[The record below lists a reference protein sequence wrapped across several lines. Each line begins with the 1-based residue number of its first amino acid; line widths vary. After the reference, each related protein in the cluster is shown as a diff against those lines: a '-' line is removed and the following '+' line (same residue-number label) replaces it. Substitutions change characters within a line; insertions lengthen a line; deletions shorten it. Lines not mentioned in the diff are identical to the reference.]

1 MNIIINRMPNRVD
14 IVNSMV
20 NSKTFQESVGSRF
33 LMTGYAI
40 YEKNEKNEKNENE
53 SEEIKTVTVIKDHE
67 GNYYSSIGQTAYNSI
82 CAIDTLNLSDD
93 ELKAGITI
101 DIKEGHSKQ
110 GRTFV
115 YASLVEEDL

>member
-14 IVNSMV
+14 IVNSMI

-40 YEKNEKNEKNENE
+40 YEKNENE

-67 GNYYSSIGQTAYNSI
+67 GNFYSSIGQTAYNSI
-82 CAIDTLNLSDD
+82 CAIDTLNLTED
-93 ELKAGITI
+93 ELKSGLTV

-115 YASLVEEDL
+115 YVSLVEDEL

>member
-1 MNIIINRMPNRVD
+1 MKIIINRMPNKFD
-14 IVNSMV
+14 IVNSIV
-20 NSKTFQESVGSRF
+20 NSKTFQKSVGSRF

-40 YEKNEKNEKNENE
+40 YEKNEKNENEL
-53 SEEIKTVTVIKDHE
+53 EEIKTVTVIKDHE

-82 CAIDTLNLSDD
+82 AAIDTLNLSDD
-93 ELKAGITI
+93 ELKAGVTI

>member
-40 YEKNEKNEKNENE
+40 YEKNENE
-53 SEEIKTVTVIKDHE
+53 SEEIKTVTVTVIKDHE

-82 CAIDTLNLSDD
+82 CAIDTLNLTDS
-93 ELKAGITI
+93 ELKSGVTI

>member
-1 MNIIINRMPNRVD
+1 MKIIINRMPNKFD

-20 NSKTFQESVGSRF
+20 NSKTFQKSVGSRF

-40 YEKNEKNEKNENE
+40 YEKNEKNENEF
-53 SEEIKTVTVIKDHE
+53 EEIKTVTVIKDHE

-82 CAIDTLNLSDD
+82 AAIDTLNLSDD
-93 ELKAGITI
+93 ELKAGVTI

-115 YASLVEEDL
+115 YVSLVEEVL

>member
-33 LMTGYAI
+33 FMTGYAI
-40 YEKNEKNEKNENE
+40 YEKNEKNENE

-82 CAIDTLNLSDD
+82 CAIDTLNLTDS
-93 ELKAGITI
+93 ELKSGVTI

>member
-1 MNIIINRMPNRVD
+1 MKIIINRMPNKFD
-14 IVNSMV
+14 IVNSIV
-20 NSKTFQESVGSRF
+20 NSKTFQKSVGSRF

-40 YEKNEKNEKNENE
+40 YEKNEKNENEF
-53 SEEIKTVTVIKDHE
+53 EEIKTVTVIKDHE

-82 CAIDTLNLSDD
+82 AAIDTLNLSDD
-93 ELKAGITI
+93 ELKAGVTV

-115 YASLVEEDL
+115 YVSLVEEEL

>member
-1 MNIIINRMPNRVD
+1 MNIIINRMPSRVD

-33 LMTGYAI
+33 FMTGYAI
-40 YEKNEKNEKNENE
+40 YEKNENE

-67 GNYYSSIGQTAYNSI
+67 GNFYSSIGQTAYNSI
-82 CAIDTLNLSDD
+82 CAIDTLNLTEN
-93 ELKAGITI
+93 ELKSGVTV

-115 YASLVEEDL
+115 YVSLVEDDL